1 MTPARK
7 KLVQATWAQ
16 VIPIADAAA
25 AMFYARLFLI
35 DPTIRPLFRET
46 DMAQQRKKLMQLIGI
61 AVTSL
66 DRLDALVPMVADLS
80 RRHAGY
86 GVRDEHY
93 DSVGAALLWTLEQ
106 GLGSAW
112 NAETKA
118 AWTEVYGLLSGVMR
132 RAQREA
138 MAAAA

>member
-1 MTPARK
+1 MTPAQK
-7 KLVQATWAQ
+7 QLVQTTWGQ
-16 VIPIADAAA
+16 VVPIADAAA

-35 DPTIRPLFRET
+35 DPSTRPLFRAT
-46 DMAQQRKKLMQLIGI
+46 DLAQQRKKLMHVIGM
-61 AVTSL
+61 AVTGL
-66 DRLDALVPMVADLS
+66 DKLDALVPTVEDLG

-112 NAETKA
+112 NDETKA

-138 MAAAA
+138 TAVAA